1 MEFLIFLSA
10 VVGAILVIYIEY
22 KLAWEFYHA
31 AYLKGYSERKYLWIC
46 FFFNIVGYL
55 LVIALPD
62 RNASSEKASFY
73 DDELPE
79 L

>member
-10 VVGAILVIYIEY
+10 VVGAILVLYIEY
-22 KLAWEFYHA
+22 KLAEQFYHA